1 MRPFLPVVCAVGGQD
16 KIRALWQHYYNNTDA
31 LIWIVD
37 SCDSSRLAEARDEMH
52 HVVANDALRNAAVL
66 VFANKQDLP
75 GAVKAD
81 KLAGGL
87 GLHSLRQQEW
97 YIQPCSA
104 ATGDG
109 LIEGLEWLHKTL
121 RSNAAARAR
130 RG

>member
-1 MRPFLPVVCAVGGQD
+1 MCVYAVGGQD
-16 KIRALWQHYYNNTDA
+16 KIRALWQHYYSNTDA

-37 SCDSSRLAEARDEMH
+37 SCDSTRLAEARDELH
-52 HVVANDALRNAAVL
+52 HVISNDALRNAALL

-75 GAVKAD
+75 KAIKAD
-81 KLAGGL
+81 RLAADL

-121 RSNAAARAR
+121 RSNTARAR

>member
-1 MRPFLPVVCAVGGQD
+1 MLEEEELKDA
-16 KIRALWQHYYNNTDA
+16 A
-31 LIWIVD
+31 LI
-37 SCDSSRLAEARDEMH
+37 
-52 HVVANDALRNAAVL
+52 

-75 GAVKAD
+75 NSIKAD
-81 KLAGGL
+81 RLAADL

-109 LIEGLEWLHKTL
+109 LIEGLEWLHKSL
-121 RSNAAARAR
+121 RSNTARAR